1 MGQQLSLATIGNVRH
16 GAVEM
21 MVNEAL
27 DAIVRDLRD
36 RPAVV
41 ADREVTIKIKAKPP
55 EAKENFEDA
64 DVSFSVTTKIPE
76 RSVSTRM
83 LDSMDGLEFQGGA
96 PDNPRQK
103 TLPIGS
109 DDE

>member
-27 DAIVRDLRD
+27 NSIVQDLRD

-41 ADREVTIKIKAKPP
+41 SDRVVVITIKAKPP

-96 PDNPRQK
+96 PENPRQK
-103 TLPIGS
+103 TLPI
-109 DDE
+109 DE